1 MDECQ
6 ESEYKSHPYS
16 WGSLNRPDGEQFDLL
31 IYYTHYFGKK
41 WKKKMPHF
49 HKTHMHNNYH

>member
-41 WKKKMPHF
+41 WKKNASFPQNAHA
-49 HKTHMHNNYH
+49 